1 MNINV
6 IFPIFFAVA
15 IVVFVAI
22 ARSKRVK
29 KANYDE
35 RQLLARNTACKN
47 SFFFLLIYCFT
58 CGLLYLFDIHWANTA
73 IQMFLGVILSFTL
86 FIALCIIK
94 DAYFSNL
101 PKYNTNSVIFFFSY
115 GVLSIIYLLNGLGKG
130 KTLMDNGVLSE
141 LFLYLVSSVC
151 FWILGIISVI
161 KLFKEK
167 RGAEK

>member
-47 SFFFLLIYCFT
+47 SFFFLLIYC
-58 CGLLYLFDIHWANTA
+58 
-73 IQMFLGVILSFTL
+73 L
-86 FIALCIIK
+86 FIVSRADYCI
-94 DAYFSNL
+94 SL
-101 PKYNTNSVIFFFSY
+101 IFIGRIPPYKCSLESF
-115 GVLSIIYLLNGLGKG
+115 YLLHCLSLYVSS
-130 KTLMDNGVLSE
+130 KTLIFLTYQNIILMLLSSFSHMVFWVSFICWTVLAKVK
-141 LFLYLVSSVC
+141 LL
-151 FWILGIISVI
+151 WITEYYRNSFCI
-161 KLFKEK
+161 
-167 RGAEK
+167 

>member
-6 IFPIFFAVA
+6 IFPIIFAVS

-22 ARSKRVK
+22 AR
-29 KANYDE
+29 
-35 RQLLARNTACKN
+35 
-47 SFFFLLIYCFT
+47 IYCFT

-101 PKYNTNSVIFFFSY
+101 PKYNTNAVIFFFSY

>member
-6 IFPIFFAVA
+6 IFPIILTVA

-22 ARSKRVK
+22 VRSKRVK

-35 RQLLARNTACKN
+35 RQLLARNTACKS

-58 CGLLYLFDIHWANTA
+58 CGLLHLFDIHWANTA

-94 DAYFSNL
+94 DAYFSNS
-101 PKYNTNSVIFFFSY
+101 PKYNTYAVIFFFSF
-115 GVLSIIYLLNGLGKG
+115 SIFNIYYLLSGIGDGIAFWDK
-130 KTLMDNGVLSE
+130 DGVSILI
-141 LFLYLVSSVC
+141 LYLVSAVC
-151 FWILGIISVI
+151 LFALGLLSVI
-161 KLFKEK
+161 KIILEK